1 VTAPADVT
9 IVIADDH
16 PIFRDGLRRLL
27 EAEPG
32 FRVVGEAATPS
43 QAVDAVRR
51 LLPDVLLLD
60 LSMPGGG
67 GLAAL
72 RGLAAPGT
80 GSGTRTILLTA
91 AIERH
96 EQAAAA
102 ELGARGIIMKESATE
117 LLIACLRAVVAGQ
130 AWLGTGPVP
139 DLATAVHRR
148 GGPRSPLPAVTLTPR
163 ELDIVAAIVDGA
175 SNREIARRFEIS
187 LQTVKN
193 HLSVIFEKL
202 GVSTRLELALHVL
215 QHNLLATRV
224 DDPGRTPEQ

>member
-1 VTAPADVT
+1 MTTTVS

-32 FRVVGEAATPS
+32 FAVVGEASNPT
-43 QAVDAVRR
+43 QAVATVRR
-51 LLPDVLLLD
+51 LVPDVLLLD
-60 LSMPGGG
+60 LNMPGGG

-72 RGLAAPGT
+72 RDL
-80 GSGTRTILLTA
+80 GSQALGGKTRVILLTA

-96 EQAAAA
+96 EQLAAVS
-102 ELGARGIIMKESATE
+102 LGVRGIIMKESATS
-117 LLIACLRAVVAGQ
+117 LLIACLRAVVAGD
-130 AWLGTGPVP
+130 AWLGTERVSDLPV
-139 DLATAVHRR
+139 AVQRR
-148 GGPRSPLPAVTLTPR
+148 AGPRSPLPSATLTPR

-175 SNREIARRFEIS
+175 SNREIARRFDIS

-193 HLSVIFEKL
+193 HLSTIFEKL

-215 QHNLLATRV
+215 QHNLLASRG
-224 DDPGRTPEQ
+224 PGAAGDRDQNA